1 MKSRAFRILTEI
13 TVMTMLAAL
22 AMPVRLAA
30 QEQQHKAKHVQHY
43 TITDLGTLPGG
54 TFSQATYVN
63 NDGSVTG
70 ISTAADGSQHA
81 VLWVGGQIVDMAKIG
96 FGGPNSGA
104 LGVTARGQ
112 AVGWAESSTIDPN
125 HENFCAYGTGLACL
139 PFVWQ
144 DGVMTQLP
152 LLGGNNGAAGPVNSR
167 GEVVGIAENNTRDPE
182 CPSTPAVN
190 GTGPQVL
197 DFEAV
202 VWGPGQGQIRE
213 LSPLPG
219 DTVGMA
225 LGINDHG
232 QVVGMSGSCAN
243 TIIPP
248 FVAAPHAVL
257 WEADGSVH
265 DLGNLGGTVNTD
277 LLSIGNAALAI
288 NNRGQVAGVSALPG
302 NQSTHAF
309 LWTKKT
315 GIRDL
320 GTLPGDV
327 NSAGLAINDRG
338 DVVGGSVD
346 GDLAS
351 GNPRPFIWQN
361 GVMSDLNDLIPADS
375 PLYLLIAFWINDAG
389 EIAGFGAT
397 STGDIHA
404 FLATPTKRHQPKPG
418 NDSH

>member
-1 MKSRAFRILTEI
+1 
-13 TVMTMLAAL
+13 
-22 AMPVRLAA
+22 MPKNA
-30 QEQQHKAKHVQHY
+30 QAVA
-43 TITDLGTLPGG
+43 TLRKN
-54 TFSQATYVN
+54 V
-63 NDGSVTG
+63 
-70 ISTAADGSQHA
+70 A
-81 VLWVGGQIVDMAKIG
+81 VLWVPPPAKGTGKKPGAKITKIAQLAG
-96 FGGPNSGA
+96 HRV
-104 LGVTARGQ
+104 GVVGRTQ
-112 AVGWAESSTIDPN
+112 ANVNLLKVILQQYGVDPTKVDIVQFPAPEAAEAIRNQKAD
-125 HENFCAYGTGLACL
+125 AYL
-139 PFVWQ
+139 
-144 DGVMTQLP
+144 
-152 LLGGNNGAAGPVNSR
+152 AAGPVNSR

-219 DTVGMA
+219 NTVGMA
-225 LGINDHG
+225 LGINDQG
-232 QVVGMSGSCAN
+232 QVAGMSGSCAN

-338 DVVGGSVD
+338 DVVGGSID

-375 PLYLLIAFWINDAG
+375 PLYLLVAFWINDAG
-389 EIAGFGAT
+389 EIAGFGV
-397 STGDIHA
+397 TGTGEIHA

>member
-1 MKSRAFRILTEI
+1 MKPRISRGKSFCMAQLG
-13 TVMTMLAAL
+13 LAL
-22 AMPVRLAA
+22 AVASGPVWA
-30 QEQQHKAKHVQHY
+30 QAQAPKPARY
-43 TITDLGTLPGG
+43 TVADLGTLPGG

-63 NDGSVTG
+63 NNGLVTG

-81 VLWVGGQIVDMAKIG
+81 VFWVGGQIVDMAKTG
-96 FGGPNSGA
+96 LGGLNSGA
-104 LGVTARGQ
+104 LGITASGR
-112 AVGWAESSTIDPN
+112 AAGWAESSAIDPN
-125 HENFCAYGTGLACL
+125 HENFCAYGTGFACL

-144 DGVMTQLP
+144 GGVMSPLP

-167 GEVVGIAENNTRDPE
+167 GEVVGLAENSTRDPE
-182 CPSTPAVN
+182 CPSTLRVN

-219 DTVGMA
+219 DTVGMS
-225 LGINDHG
+225 LGINNKS

-265 DLGNLGGTVNTD
+265 DLGNLGGTANPA
-277 LLSIGNAALAI
+277 LLGVGNAALAI

-302 NQSTHAF
+302 NQTNHAF
-309 LWTKKT
+309 LWSRET
-315 GIRDL
+315 GMRDL

-327 NSAGLAINDRG
+327 YQRGLGHQRPGRRGWRVDRRTPG
-338 DVVGGSVD
+338 DRNPTPVHLAERRDERSQRPH
-346 GDLAS
+346 AS
-351 GNPRPFIWQN
+351 GLVVALV
-361 GVMSDLNDLIPADS
+361 GC
-375 PLYLLIAFWINDAG
+375 LLD
-389 EIAGFGAT
+389 
-397 STGDIHA
+397 
-404 FLATPTKRHQPKPG
+404 Q
-418 NDSH
+418 

>member
-1 MKSRAFRILTEI
+1 MKFRILTEI
-13 TVMTMLAAL
+13 TAMMTMLAAL

-43 TITDLGTLPGG
+43 TVTDLGTLPGG

-70 ISTAADGSQHA
+70 ISTAADRSQHA
-81 VLWVGGQIVDMAKIG
+81 VLWVGGQIVNMAKIG
-96 FGGPNSGA
+96 LGGPNSGA

-112 AVGWAESSTIDPN
+112 
-125 HENFCAYGTGLACL
+125 
-139 PFVWQ
+139 
-144 DGVMTQLP
+144 
-152 LLGGNNGAAGPVNSR
+152 
-167 GEVVGIAENNTRDPE
+167 
-182 CPSTPAVN
+182 
-190 GTGPQVL
+190 
-197 DFEAV
+197 AV

-418 NDSH
+418 